1 MRAVSATQGRTL
13 IEIASIRGS
22 IATETPN
29 HKLYQFRGSLELDGE
44 PEPISLDEKQ
54 LLLMG
59 SFLKNTT
66 WAVGVCVYA
75 GPETK
80 LGLNLKAPPSK
91 FSQLD
96 RKLNKYVFSI
106 FAVDMALCTTMTIL
120 NHFFEVLCTPRT
132 NIIASKSLKYC
143 YFRLLMLPLP
153 SVSARKMRPFCAR
166 SAFSSPTLL
175 C

>member
-1 MRAVSATQGRTL
+1 VQRHPDVTVEFTLTCSCCRETNLKPVKAVVATQGKTL
-13 IEIASIRGS
+13 IDIASLHGS
-22 IATETPN
+22 IMAETPN
-29 HKLYQFRGSLELDGE
+29 HKLYQFRGSLELNGE

-66 WAVGVCVYA
+66 WAVGVCIYA

-80 LGLNLKAPPSK
+80 LGLNLKPPPSK

-106 FAVDMALCTTMTIL
+106 FAFDMALCTAMTVL
-120 NHFFEVLCTPRT
+120 NHFFEVRRAP
-132 NIIASKSLKYC
+132 
-143 YFRLLMLPLP
+143 P
-153 SVSARKMRPFCAR
+153 SA
-166 SAFSSPTLL
+166 
-175 C
+175 